1 MKVVTDAQQG
11 FHVIV
16 LKRECFA
23 SLVCA
28 CTHFTHTKTPARTHK
43 RTFLMRFLSSVLL
56 SQPLLSRSA
65 SLKTLLA
72 KETASFAFMP
82 KFSASV
88 SNPQFLAFAVPACD
102 ALATCRNGDFGDRH
116 HKMSYFPLMLFFFCS
131 PCRASAAS
139 DLPFAGWIGCFL
151 AMALTRL
158 AKVCMGVCE
167 CVCMGVCVCVCTC
180 EGFHFSLSL
189 SLFDLLSCSA
199 FNLRVYVFGAD
210 ALQHLSWYGLA
221 HARKLPK
228 MTRYLARR
236 IKVAAQRNQ
245 QTYDLS
251 LSNSILFST
260 LCAPPPNLCFAC
272 LRFIVAI
279 TSPLPCT
286 FTFSLCLKAT

>member
-1 MKVVTDAQQG
+1 MKVVSDAQQG

-116 HKMSYFPLMLFFFCS
+116 HKMSYFPLMLFFFLFTM
-131 PCRASAAS
+131 PCFSCKRPSFRRVDRVFPRDGS
-139 DLPFAGWIGCFL
+139 DTPRKGVHGC
-151 AMALTRL
+151 
-158 AKVCMGVCE
+158 V
-167 CVCMGVCVCVCTC
+167 
-180 EGFHFSLSL
+180 
-189 SLFDLLSCSA
+189 
-199 FNLRVYVFGAD
+199 
-210 ALQHLSWYGLA
+210 
-221 HARKLPK
+221 
-228 MTRYLARR
+228 
-236 IKVAAQRNQ
+236 
-245 QTYDLS
+245 
-251 LSNSILFST
+251 
-260 LCAPPPNLCFAC
+260 
-272 LRFIVAI
+272 
-279 TSPLPCT
+279 
-286 FTFSLCLKAT
+286 

>member
-1 MKVVTDAQQG
+1 MHSCQSSAPQS
-11 FHVIV
+11 
-16 LKRECFA
+16 A
-23 SLVCA
+23 
-28 CTHFTHTKTPARTHK
+28 THS
-43 RTFLMRFLSSVLL
+43 FLLL
-56 SQPLLSRSA
+56 LF
-65 SLKTLLA
+65 LLA
-72 KETASFAFMP
+72 MHWQLAEMGI
-82 KFSASV
+82 SV
-88 SNPQFLAFAVPACD
+88 ID
-102 ALATCRNGDFGDRH
+102 TTKCRI
-116 HKMSYFPLMLFFFCS
+116 SPLCFFFFCS